1 MKRWVR
7 NIINWALR
15 DESGGVHGVQLG
27 KENDVPDLR
36 LRGDETLNFR
46 IFNAV
51 GGKVVEFVQYN
62 LKTSQQTVTNYVVTD
77 DQDLGERISKIIT
90 LERLKG

>member
-7 NIINWALR
+7 NIINWAIR
-15 DESGGVHGVQLG
+15 EEKQ
-27 KENDVPDLR
+27 KAMPDPDMH

-51 GGKVVEFVQYN
+51 GGKVVEFIQYN
-62 LKTSQQTVTNYVVTD
+62 PKTDQRTVTNYVVTD